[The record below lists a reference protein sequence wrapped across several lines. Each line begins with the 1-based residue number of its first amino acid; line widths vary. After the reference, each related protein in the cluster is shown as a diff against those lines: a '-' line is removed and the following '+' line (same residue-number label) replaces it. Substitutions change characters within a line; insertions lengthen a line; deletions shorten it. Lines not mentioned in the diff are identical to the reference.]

1 MWFWEWKLTKTI
13 IWTETAKPGDSAIPK
28 VNRLLHGKNI
38 YLRAGMWE
46 LQSQR
51 TETPDGDGQRA
62 DTTLRWP
69 AGSGKELR
77 PHTGSPPH
85 GVPIWQIRE
94 GTSIWKRLDT
104 FLVL

>member
-69 AGSGKELR
+69 AGLWERAAASHWVTSPRG
-77 PHTGSPPH
+77 PHLANKGRT
-85 GVPIWQIRE
+85 
-94 GTSIWKRLDT
+94 
-104 FLVL
+104 